1 MIVIKKFIVR
11 EVIKISELSSL
22 FISIGSKF
30 DSAGIDKAIAS
41 IEKTNDKIKNISE
54 GFTTAGIALTAF
66 ATAGI
71 VLFTKLLKGTLDE
84 QDAAYKLAS
93 AMKQAGTY
101 TGEAYKHNLAYAE
114 SLMKVSNFTHEQI
127 NDVQKMLTYYG
138 VQGPMLDKLTQATL
152 DLAAAKGMDLNIV
165 AGLLG
170 RTINTETNAMAR
182 QGVTVDGTAGSIR
195 RMESAVQSIT
205 DLFGGAAKAQSET
218 WSGKVQQLKMRWDEF
233 LETVGTYLLPT
244 LDSLLKTG
252 NKVIG
257 WLENLDPG
265 LVKLIVQAGVVAVAI
280 AAIIGPMLLFIG
292 QAGNAV
298 IAIYKI
304 AGAIQALLPLL
315 LSSGIV
321 GAAILAAGAIYGLVT
336 AIESWQDASIKNQEV
351 QNAHLK
357 TLQGKID
364 FYKQENA
371 AIIEKNKNGKLDE
384 EQTKKAT
391 ETITKNN
398 AAIKL
403 LTEELNKKTAA
414 AEANRKR
421 EHYLNEQEIKDQL
434 EIYQNQIDISENNK
448 ILQNETLLNFEK
460 FVRDHYIAAETGSKM
475 ESLLLKKYHEIEIKL
490 AENSNATILG
500 GYKNFVKKLIT
511 ATIDWSQK
519 FQAVFDAAVQAVSDG
534 FFNMYKNGM
543 DTWDKLAA
551 GISSIG
557 WAIRDAVVRILTDMI
572 AQWLVKMA
580 VLKAAEVGRG
590 LVTIAVNLAEALAAS
605 AKWLISTLG
614 PFALFAIPAAA
625 AGINALF
632 NDIKKG
638 IPGLAEGGL
647 LLGPKLAMVGEA
659 GPELALPL
667 NNPRTTELL
676 SQAIDKSETSIGG
689 NNITINVP
697 YTAIPDRKNARK
709 MAQIVGDEIFRKIKM
724 NRKV

>member
-1 MIVIKKFIVR
+1 MA
-11 EVIKISELSSL
+11 ELSSL

-41 IEKTNDKIKNISE
+41 IEQTNSKIKNISE

-66 ATAGI
+66 ATAGV
-71 VLFTKLLKGTLDE
+71 VLFTKLLKNTVDSEKATYEL
-84 QDAAYKLAS
+84 AA

-101 TGEAYKHNLAYAE
+101 TEAAYKHNLEYAT
-114 SLMKVSNFTHEQI
+114 SLMKVSNYTDEEI
-127 NDVQKMLTYYG
+127 NSVQRMLTFYG
-138 VQGPMLDKLTQATL
+138 IQGPMLDKLTQATL
-152 DLAAAKGMDLNIV
+152 DLAAAKGLDLNTA

-170 RTINTETNAMAR
+170 RTIDTETNAMAR
-182 QGVTVDGTAGSIR
+182 QGVIVEGTAGSIR
-195 RMESAVQSIT
+195 RMESAVQSIS

-218 WSGKVQQLKMRWDEF
+218 WAGRIQQLKIRWDEF
-233 LETVGTYLLPT
+233 LETVGKYLLPT

-252 NKVIG
+252 NEVIA

-265 LVKLIVQAGVVAVAI
+265 LVKLIVNAGLIAVAI
-280 AAIIGPMLLFIG
+280 AAILGPLMLFIG

-304 AGAIQALLPLL
+304 ARAIQALIPLL
-315 LSSGIV
+315 LSTGIV
-321 GAAILAAGAIYGLVT
+321 GAAIAAAAAIYGLVL

-351 QNAHLK
+351 QNAAQK

-371 AIIEKNKNGKLDE
+371 ALIEKNKNGKLDE

-398 AAIKL
+398 TAIKL
-403 LTEELNKKTAA
+403 LTDQLNKKTAA
-414 AEANRKR
+414 AEANRNK
-421 EHYLNEQEIKDQL
+421 EHKLTEQEIKDQM
-434 EIYQNQIDISENNK
+434 EIYKTTVELTGKNK
-448 ILQNETLLNFEK
+448 KEQDKVLRNFEK

-475 ESLLLKKYHEIEIKL
+475 EMELLKAYHDIEIL
-490 AENSNATILG
+490 MAENRNVTILG
-500 GYKNFVKKLIT
+500 GYQNFVANLLIT
-511 ATIDWSQK
+511 TTNWQTT
-519 FQAVFDAAVQAVSDG
+519 FQAVFDATTAAVSDG
-534 FFNMYKNGM
+534 FFNMYKTGV

-551 GISSIG
+551 GISQIG
-557 WAIRDAVVRILTDMI
+557 WAIRDAMVRILSDMV

-590 LVTIAVNLAEALAAS
+590 LLTIAVNLAEALAAS
-605 AKWLISTLG
+605 AKWLIATLG

-625 AGINALF
+625 ASINSLF

-647 LLGPKLAMVGEA
+647 LMGPKLAMIGEA
-659 GPELALPL
+659 GPEIALPL
-667 NNPRTTELL
+667 NNPRAIDAL
-676 SQAIDKSETSIGG
+676 SQAINKTETNIGG
-689 NNITINVP
+689 NNIYLTVP
-697 YTAIPDRKNARK
+697 YDNVSDRKNAKR
-709 MAQIVGDEIFRKIKM
+709 MAKIVGDELLKGLKN
-724 NRKV
+724 NRRI